1 MIRLY
6 LLINLLI
13 LAFSWGLQQAAPEL
27 DSSIGQAC
35 IVEIDALIPG
45 CQEKVNFAA
54 EALSQG
60 WDELTPE
67 EQQLF
72 NRIFDPAE
80 TGKID
85 GAFIAT
91 VADNYRRIGQRLEQ
105 PLPMVYEPDSDRC
118 QMMRLFYTDGVTIH
132 ICPYFNEDEIPGRK
146 ERSLIHEAAH
156 QALLV
161 VDRPYY
167 DPKSYST
174 RYQALTPTGSKGSEI
189 PLIGPIIRELCH
201 CDTLYH
207 PDAYAWFAEMLE
219 TMRED
224 EP

>member
-6 LLINLLI
+6 LLINLLVV
-13 LAFSWGLQQAAPEL
+13 AFSWSLQQAVPEP
-27 DSSIGQAC
+27 DSIIGQEC
-35 IVEIDALIPG
+35 IAEVTDLIPD
-45 CQEKVNFAA
+45 CMEKVNLAA
-54 EALSQG
+54 ETLSQG
-60 WDELTPE
+60 WNTLTPE
-67 EQQLF
+67 EKQLF

-80 TGKID
+80 TGEID
-85 GAFIAT
+85 EAFITT
-91 VADNYRRIGQRLEQ
+91 VAENYHKIGQKLEGQ
-105 PLPMVYEPDSDRC
+105 LPMVYEPDSDQC
-118 QMMRLFYTDGVTIH
+118 QNMRLFYTDGVTIH
-132 ICPYFNEDEIPGRK
+132 ICPYINEEEIPGRK

-156 QALLV
+156 LALLV

-174 RYQALTPTGSKGSEI
+174 RYQALTPTGGKGSEI

-207 PDAYAWFAEMLE
+207 PDAYAWFAGMLD

-224 EP
+224 KP